1 MKKERKNKYLTDG
14 LRGDALT
21 TYLRDINK
29 TPLLTREEE
38 IELAKE
44 IQEGSQ
50 EAIKK
55 MVEANLRFV
64 VKIARRYQGCGLSLL
79 DLIDE
84 GNIGL
89 IEAAKR
95 FDWRKNTKFITYA
108 VWWIRQAIMQA
119 LAEQGGAVRLP
130 IRKASMASQIKNRDS
145 RLHQELGREP
155 TNYEIAEKMNISLEE
170 LEELMGA
177 TSGYTS
183 LDAPIKEEEGITF
196 ADLLPADNHQPVDS
210 DLILHAFKQEVVNL
224 LGELDP
230 RERQILEMRYGIGD
244 YEPMTLEEIGKKLKV
259 SRERIRQIEE
269 KAKRRLARLSKARQL
284 RDFLN

>member
-1 MKKERKNKYLTDG
+1 MR
-14 LRGDALT
+14 DALS
-21 TYLRDINK
+21 TYLKDINK

-38 IELAKE
+38 IDLANR
-44 IQEGSQ
+44 IQKGDA
-50 EAIKK
+50 EALKK

-95 FDWRKNTKFITYA
+95 FDPRKNTKFITYA

-130 IRKASMASQIKNRDS
+130 IRKASMASQIKDKGS
-145 RLHQELGREP
+145 RLYQELGREP
-155 TNYEIAEKMNISLEE
+155 TNFEIAQRLDISLEE
-170 LEELMGA
+170 LEEVMGA
-177 TSGYTS
+177 ASGYTS
-183 LDAPIKEEEGITF
+183 LDAPIKEEEGSTF
-196 ADLLPADNHQPVDS
+196 ADLLPADDLHPVDN
-210 DLILHAFKQEVVNL
+210 DLIIHAFKEEVANL
-224 LGELDP
+224 LQELDS
-230 RERQILEMRYGIGD
+230 RERQILEMRFGIGE

-269 KAKRRLARLSKARQL
+269 KAKRRLSRLAKSRQL

>member
-1 MKKERKNKYLTDG
+1 MKKNRKGKFLSSGLSGDSLSVYLK
-14 LRGDALT
+14 
-21 TYLRDINK
+21 DINK

-38 IELAKE
+38 VALAHKT
-44 IQEGSQ
+44 QTGDA
-50 EAIKK
+50 EALKK

-130 IRKASMASQIKNRDS
+130 IRKASMASQIRGRGS
-145 RLHQELGREP
+145 RLNQELGREP
-155 TNYEIAEKMNISLEE
+155 TNQEIAQLMNISLEE

-183 LDAPIKEEEGITF
+183 LDAPIKDEEGITF
-196 ADLLPADNHQPVDS
+196 ADLLPADDHHPVDS
-210 DLILHAFKQEVVNL
+210 ELLLNAFKAEVANL
-224 LGELDP
+224 LQELDP

-244 YEPMTLEEIGKKLKV
+244 YEPMTLEDIGKKLKV

-269 KAKRRLARLSKARQL
+269 KAKRRLSRFSKARQL

>member
-1 MKKERKNKYLTDG
+1 MKKNRKGKFLSSGLSGDSLAVYLK
-14 LRGDALT
+14 
-21 TYLRDINK
+21 DINK

-38 IELAKE
+38 VALAHKT
-44 IQEGSQ
+44 QTGDA
-50 EAIKK
+50 EALKK

-130 IRKASMASQIKNRDS
+130 IRKASMASQIRGRGS
-145 RLHQELGREP
+145 RLNQELGREP
-155 TNYEIAEKMNISLEE
+155 TNQEIAQLMNISLEE

-183 LDAPIKEEEGITF
+183 LDAPIKDEEGITF
-196 ADLLPADNHQPVDS
+196 ADLLPADDHHPVDS
-210 DLILHAFKQEVVNL
+210 ELLLNAFKAEVANL
-224 LGELDP
+224 LQELDP

-244 YEPMTLEEIGKKLKV
+244 YEPMTLEDIGKKLKV

-269 KAKRRLARLSKARQL
+269 KAKRRLSRFSKARQL